1 MGIETMGKVL
11 VTAKVENLEDLYQV
25 DREALPASEVRRVEV
40 SEALVDTGASILSM
54 PRHLI
59 QRLGLRPVRTRRART
74 SGGIADFQIYSAVR
88 LTVQGR
94 DCLSDVMEVPDDCPV
109 LIGQIPLELLDY
121 LVDPVNH
128 RLIGN
133 PDHGGEQMLE
143 LY

>member
-1 MGIETMGKVL
+1 MGIDPMGKVL
-11 VTAKVENLEDLYQV
+11 VTAKIENLSDLYQV
-25 DREALPASEVRRVEV
+25 DRDALPASEVRQVEV
-40 SEALVDTGASILSM
+40 NDALVDTGASILSM
-54 PRHLI
+54 PIHLI
-59 QRLGLRPVRTRRART
+59 QQLGLRPIRTRHART
-74 SGGIADFQIYSAVR
+74 SGGIASFQVYSAVR

-94 DCLSDVMEVPDDCPV
+94 DCLSDVMELPDDCPV

-133 PDHGGEQMLE
+133 PYHNGEQMLE